1 VPAEKLMLGTEVQ
14 QNERKNV
21 VSAIIAI
28 AIVVVILWVFLVLLR
43 P

>member
-1 VPAEKLMLGTEVQ
+1 MPAEKLMLGTEVQ

>member
-1 VPAEKLMLGTEVQ
+1 MLGTEVQ